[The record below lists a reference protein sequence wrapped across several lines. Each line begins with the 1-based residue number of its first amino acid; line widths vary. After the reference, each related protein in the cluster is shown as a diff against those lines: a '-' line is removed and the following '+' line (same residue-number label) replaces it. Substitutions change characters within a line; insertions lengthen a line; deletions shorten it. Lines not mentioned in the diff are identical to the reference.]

1 MITQQTLD
9 FITEIKENNNR
20 EWFLDNKDKYQ
31 LAYDNIVQFTG
42 DVLKELS
49 KIDPLVD
56 AHTDPKKCIMRIYR
70 DIRFSKDKT
79 PYKHWIGI
87 HKLSQGRYAAGIG
100 YYMHIEPGNS
110 FVGGGY
116 WMPEGEHV
124 KMIRQEI
131 DYNATDFKAIVDKS
145 SFKKTFGEFRDQ
157 EQLKTIP
164 NGYDADNENIS
175 LLKLKSFAAVHQLKD
190 AELKKIDIAKNVAGV
205 FKELYPLLGFL
216 QNALV

>member
-1 MITQQTLD
+1 MIAQKTLD
-9 FITEIKENNNR
+9 FIDLLKQNNNR
-20 EWFLDNKDKYQ
+20 EWFLEHKELYQ
-31 LAYDNIVQFTG
+31 AAYDNILQFTAE
-42 DVLKELS
+42 VLKELS

-56 AHTDPKKCIMRIYR
+56 AHTDPKKCVMRIYR

-87 HKLSQGRYAAGIG
+87 HKLSQGKYAGGIG
-100 YYMHIEPGNS
+100 YYLHIEPGHS

-124 KMIRQEI
+124 KRIRQEI
-131 DYNATDFKAIVDKS
+131 DYNATDFKAIVDAPN
-145 SFKKTFGEFRDQ
+145 FKKIFGEFRKQ

-164 NGYDADNENIS
+164 NGYDVDNENID

-190 AELKKIDIAKNVAGV
+190 AELKQKDIAITIANV

-216 QNALV
+216 QHAII

>member
-1 MITQQTLD
+1 MINQKTLD
-9 FITEIKENNNR
+9 FIADLKQNNNR
-20 EWFLDNKDKYQ
+20 DWFLDHKEQ
-31 LAYDNIVQFTG
+31 YDAARENITEFTAA
-42 DVLKELS
+42 VLKELS
-49 KIDPLVD
+49 KIDTLVD

-100 YYMHIEPGNS
+100 YYLHIEPGNS
-110 FVGGGY
+110 FIGGGY

-131 DYNATDFKAIVDKS
+131 DYNAADFKAIVDAPT
-145 SFKKTFGEFRDQ
+145 FKKIFGEFRDQ

-164 NGYDADNENIS
+164 NGYDVDNENMS
-175 LLKLKSFAAVHQLKD
+175 LLKLKSFAAVHQLTD
-190 AELKKIDIAKNVAGV
+190 DELKQKDVAITIAKV

-216 QNALV
+216 QNAII